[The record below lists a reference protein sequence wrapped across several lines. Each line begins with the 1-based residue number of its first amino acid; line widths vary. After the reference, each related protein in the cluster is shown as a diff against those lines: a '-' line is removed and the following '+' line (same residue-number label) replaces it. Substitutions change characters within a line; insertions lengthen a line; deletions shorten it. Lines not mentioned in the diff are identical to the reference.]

1 MINNVMPKVF
11 AWMFIGLLVTFGTG
25 YFISLNPTML
35 YNIFGSAFL
44 WVILIAELV
53 LVIVLSARIKK
64 MNPTTAKVCFLLYS
78 FVSGLTFASIFI
90 TYQMS
95 SIMYSFLI
103 SSAIF
108 GLFAFFGSKTK
119 MDLTKFGTYLLMA
132 LIGILI
138 CVIVN
143 LFVNSGTFD
152 LVLSALIVIIFVG
165 FTAYDVQRIQKLG
178 ALNMIPEDNLAIY
191 GALELYLDF
200 INIFIEILNLFGR
213 NDN

>member
-1 MINNVMPKVF
+1 
-11 AWMFIGLLVTFGTG
+11 
-25 YFISLNPTML
+25 
-35 YNIFGSAFL
+35 
-44 WVILIAELV
+44 
-53 LVIVLSARIKK
+53 
-64 MNPTTAKVCFLLYS
+64 
-78 FVSGLTFASIFI
+78 
-90 TYQMS
+90 
-95 SIMYSFLI
+95 
-103 SSAIF
+103 
-108 GLFAFFGSKTK
+108 